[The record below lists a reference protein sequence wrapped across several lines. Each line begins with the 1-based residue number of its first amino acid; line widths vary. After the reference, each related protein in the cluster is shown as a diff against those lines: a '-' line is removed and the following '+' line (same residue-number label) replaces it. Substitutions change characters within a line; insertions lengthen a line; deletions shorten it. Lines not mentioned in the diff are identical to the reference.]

1 MPLPQIAIPGFDGL
15 SHTVNTPNSGRQN
28 AVDSAA
34 AVLSNEDK
42 AVLDSILT
50 KLNASLAVT
59 AASLPLPTG
68 AATSANQ
75 TALNALF
82 PTSLGTKTAANS
94 FPVTLSSDGTFATA
108 IGAASDATV
117 ANGASGS
124 ALAYLRTIKDG
135 ITSNAD
141 SPVEA
146 HQPCDVIT
154 FTPALD
160 TSAYASGD
168 VLFVST
174 AISGVTR
181 ANDLRAALMSMTVC
195 DKSDQKPAFTIYFA
209 QTNVTAGTINT
220 APSISDADT
229 DKILGYVSVAAADW
243 KDLGGADVVCY
254 KGINLLLESVSGATS
269 VYAFAVLDAG
279 TPTFAA
285 SDLVFKLG
293 VVQS

>member
-1 MPLPQIAIPGFDGL
+1 
-15 SHTVNTPNSGRQN
+15 
-28 AVDSAA
+28 
-34 AVLSNEDK
+34 
-42 AVLDSILT
+42 
-50 KLNASLAVT
+50 
-59 AASLPLPTG
+59 
-68 AATSANQ
+68 
-75 TALNALF
+75 
-82 PTSLGTKTAANS
+82 
-94 FPVTLSSDGTFATA
+94 
-108 IGAASDATV
+108 
-117 ANGASGS
+117 
-124 ALAYLRTIKDG
+124 
-135 ITSNAD
+135 
-141 SPVEA
+141 
-146 HQPCDVIT
+146 
-154 FTPALD
+154 
-160 TSAYASGD
+160 
-168 VLFVST
+168 
-174 AISGVTR
+174 
-181 ANDLRAALMSMTVC
+181 MSMTVC